1 MKKNILIY
9 LLILFTGSVYAQD
22 TTPPTFSGI
31 EFSPS
36 SATNGEVVSVIIDA
50 NDDVSGIDRI
60 QIDILNPEGGQ
71 QITVFKSLSSWT
83 DLGNN
88 RYSSDITINEFAISG
103 DWYVSAVYIHDIAG
117 NMFYESFTSTNSPY
131 ILSVTSTTPDTTPPT
146 FSGIEFSPSSATN
159 GEVVSVIIDANDDVS
174 GIDRI
179 QIDILNPEGGQQ
191 ITVFKS
197 LSSWTDLGN
206 NRYSS
211 DITINEF
218 AISGDWYVS
227 AVYIHDIAGN
237 MFYESFTSTNSPYI
251 LSVSETASI
260 INVKQQKII
269 LYPNPTTSIVTLQ
282 GDKQFDIEVYTLQGK
297 KVMTLTGNSIDMSHL
312 SSATYIVKA
321 LDKVENEEVSY
332 KVVKN

>member
-103 DWYVSAVYIHDIAG
+103 DWYVSAVYI
-117 NMFYESFTSTNSPY
+117 Y
-131 ILSVTSTTPDTTPPT
+131 
-146 FSGIEFSPSSATN
+146 
-159 GEVVSVIIDANDDVS
+159 
-174 GIDRI
+174 
-179 QIDILNPEGGQQ
+179 
-191 ITVFKS
+191 
-197 LSSWTDLGN
+197 
-206 NRYSS
+206 
-211 DITINEF
+211 
-218 AISGDWYVS
+218 
-227 AVYIHDIAGN
+227 DIAGN

-260 INVKQQKII
+260 VNVKQQKII

-321 LDKVENEEVSY
+321 LNKIENEEVSY

>member
-103 DWYVSAVYIHDIAG
+103 DWYVS
-117 NMFYESFTSTNSPY
+117 
-131 ILSVTSTTPDTTPPT
+131 
-146 FSGIEFSPSSATN
+146 
-159 GEVVSVIIDANDDVS
+159 
-174 GIDRI
+174 
-179 QIDILNPEGGQQ
+179 
-191 ITVFKS
+191 
-197 LSSWTDLGN
+197 
-206 NRYSS
+206 
-211 DITINEF
+211 
-218 AISGDWYVS
+218 
-227 AVYIHDIAGN
+227 
-237 MFYESFTSTNSPYI
+237 
-251 LSVSETASI
+251 
-260 INVKQQKII
+260 
-269 LYPNPTTSIVTLQ
+269 
-282 GDKQFDIEVYTLQGK
+282 
-297 KVMTLTGNSIDMSHL
+297 
-312 SSATYIVKA
+312 
-321 LDKVENEEVSY
+321 
-332 KVVKN
+332 